1 MTMPNEPQSGGEQ
14 NWWTSRGGEVYG
26 PYDYQTLL
34 FCRQDGRIVDDDYVK
49 CGDEPWQRASE
60 ALPEPGA
67 AATAA
72 RTSPPHP
79 SRPSSQKWI
88 IIAVVA
94 GAAFM
99 LLAALAIF
107 AAILFPVFGRA
118 KEKAQATA
126 CLSQVKQLGLAL
138 MMYAADHEETLPEAD
153 SWEDAIAEY
162 AGDNEALF
170 TCPTTGQRYI
180 FNEALSGVD
189 LKDLDNPQ
197 ETPMLWEPALDA
209 EGLVGP
215 HGGQFNVG
223 YADGHAKMVDKL
235 PMAN

>member
-1 MTMPNEPQSGGEQ
+1 MPKGRTDQNEQ
-14 NWWTSRGGEVYG
+14 NWWMSRGGKVYG
-26 PYDYQTLL
+26 PYDYQTVL

-49 CGDEPWQRASE
+49 CGEEPWRRASE
-60 ALPEPGA
+60 ALPEARAGVP
-67 AATAA
+67 AA
-72 RTSPPHP
+72 RTSPRRP
-79 SRPSSQKWI
+79 SRPSSQKWV

-99 LLAALAIF
+99 LLAALAVF

-126 CLSQVKQLGLAL
+126 CLANVKQLGVAL
-138 MMYAADHEETLPEAD
+138 MMYTTDYEERLPDAD
-153 SWEDAIAEY
+153 SWEEAVAPYIMNAEIL
-162 AGDNEALF
+162 A
-170 TCPTTGQRYI
+170 CPVTGQRYI

-197 ETPMLWEPALDA
+197 ETPMLWEPALHA

-215 HGGQFNVG
+215 HGGQFNVC
-223 YADGHAKMVDKL
+223 YADGHAKMVDRL
-235 PMAN
+235 PTAD